1 MITDCAQ
8 RPTYRPAYRA
18 ASAPRRHRTPASR
31 APWLDLLTDREQEVL
46 RHLAAGR
53 SNQEIAEILFISPTT
68 VKSHVASLL
77 SKLML
82 RDRVQL
88 VVAAYTS
95 GFVSA

>member
-1 MITDCAQ
+1 
-8 RPTYRPAYRA
+8 
-18 ASAPRRHRTPASR
+18 
-31 APWLDLLTDREQEVL
+31 LDLLTEREREVL

-53 SNQEIAEILFISPTT
+53 SNQEIAEILFISTAT

-77 SKLML
+77 SKLAL

-95 GFVSA
+95 GFVTC